1 MKVRRVLAMY
11 GIRSASLP
19 LRDMTT
25 LPGPLVEP
33 DWLAAHLDAPDL
45 RIVET
50 TVFLDPPTR
59 PGKPYDVRSGRAE
72 WAAGHIPGSAFADLD
87 GDLAEPHPTLHFTFP
102 SAERFAAA
110 MSALGV
116 EDGTAVVVY
125 DRNGMQWATRLWWML
140 RAYGFD
146 AAGVLDGG
154 WTAWT
159 AAGGPVGTAPA
170 PERTAA
176 FTARP
181 RPDLLA
187 SLDEVREASADGGAC
202 LLNALAPEVFRGE
215 QNRYGRAGRI
225 PGSVNVFAKSLL
237 DPATGR
243 LVPAGALRERLAG
256 AGALRDGRVIA
267 YCGGGISATLDAFA
281 LTLLG
286 ARDVALYDGSMSE
299 WVADPA
305 LPLDRG

>member
-1 MKVRRVLAMY
+1 
-11 GIRSASLP
+11 
-19 LRDMTT
+19 MTT

-45 RIVET
+45 RIIET

-59 PGKPYDVRSGRAE
+59 PGTAYDVRPGRAE
-72 WAAGHIPGSAFADLD
+72 WEAGHIPGSAFADLN
-87 GDLAEPHPTLHFTFP
+87 GELAEPDPTLNFTFP
-102 SAERFAAA
+102 TAERFEAA

-116 EDGTAVVVY
+116 EDGTVVVAY
-125 DRNGMQWATRLWWML
+125 DRNGMQWATRLWFML

-146 AAGVLDGG
+146 DAGVLDGG

-159 AAGGPVGTAPA
+159 AAGLPVSVEPPLG
-170 PERTAA
+170 RAA
-176 FTARP
+176 SFRARL

-187 SLDEVREASADGGAC
+187 SREEVLAASSDEGAVC

-237 DPATGR
+237 DPSTGR
-243 LVPAGALRERLAG
+243 LVPAELLRERLAA
-256 AGALRDGRVIA
+256 AGALRDGRVIT

-286 ARDVALYDGSMSE
+286 APDVALYDGSMSE
-299 WVADPA
+299 WIADPA
-305 LPLDRG
+305 LPLERG